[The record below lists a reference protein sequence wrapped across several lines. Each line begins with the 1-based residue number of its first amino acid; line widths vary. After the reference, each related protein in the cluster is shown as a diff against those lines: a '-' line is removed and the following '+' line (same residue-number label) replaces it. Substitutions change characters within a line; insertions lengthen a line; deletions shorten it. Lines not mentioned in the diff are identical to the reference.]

1 MSLFITDIEEL
12 VSPDH
17 AYRRIL
23 GIVDFKKLTKEL
35 RDCYSDLG
43 RAGYPVES
51 GFKAILLQYMEDLS
65 NREAER
71 FLQENLPG
79 KLFCGF
85 GLKDKTPDHTY
96 FVVFRNR
103 IGLERLAKLFNKV
116 RDALKQQGII
126 REVFTFVDATQL
138 ISKISTWEERDKAIK
153 LGLEK
158 FNNVTAGL
166 VGRDK
171 EARFGCKGKDKFWYG
186 YKKHVS
192 VDMTQGII
200 SRVAVTPANVPDHK
214 GLKHVCPRQG
224 AVFADKGYSP
234 KESRSEIKRR
244 GCHDAVILK
253 NNMHGKDRDKDRW
266 LTRVRMPY
274 EGTFSKIRK
283 RSWYLGTLK
292 NQFEGFIEALAF
304 NFKRLIKINA
314 PPLQIESA

>member
-23 GIVDFKKLTKEL
+23 ELVDFKKLTREL

-51 GFKAILLQYMEDLS
+51 GFKALLLQHMEDLS

-96 FVVFRNR
+96 FVVIRNR

-116 RDALKQQGII
+116 RDALKRQGVI

-158 FNNVTAGL
+158 FNNATAGL

-186 YKKHVS
+186 YKRHVS

-214 GLKHVCPRQG
+214 GLKNVCPRQG

-244 GCHDAVILK
+244 GCHCAVILK
-253 NNMHGKDRDKDRW
+253 NNMRGKDHDKDRW

-292 NQFEGFIEALAF
+292 NQFEGFMEALAF

-314 PPLQIESA
+314 PPLQLVSV